1 MSSFEVPEVAGNH
14 EVVVEDVRIFPEE
27 PTITYKQV
35 EQNSVVL
42 SLNAY
47 VSKEGIVAEIPRL
60 LYRFSMLLRI

>member
-1 MSSFEVPEVAGNH
+1 MV
-14 EVVVEDVRIFPEE
+14 PEE

-47 VSKEGIVAEIPRL
+47 DSKEGIVAEIPRL
-60 LYRFSMLLRI
+60 LYRFSMLLRIAL